1 MVGGGEWYSII
12 IISVEV
18 PTSGSTVVIKFY
30 NSVESLTSLSRVNVS
45 VNNIYIIILIIIKP
59 YKLFYQSLS

>member
-1 MVGGGEWYSII
+1 MVVSGRII
-12 IISVEV
+12 IIIEV

-45 VNNIYIIILIIIKP
+45 VNNIYIIILTIIKP